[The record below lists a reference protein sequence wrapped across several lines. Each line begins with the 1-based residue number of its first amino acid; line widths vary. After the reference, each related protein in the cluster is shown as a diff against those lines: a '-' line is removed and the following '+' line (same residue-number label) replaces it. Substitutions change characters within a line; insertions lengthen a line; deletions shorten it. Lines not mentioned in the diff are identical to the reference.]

1 MGKLSP
7 VGPKLGHCYGPQ
19 KEAARPQLLSPRR
32 LSGLVASP
40 LVTLA
45 SSPLPSLLRCHVSHA
60 SSALPIPPRT
70 TTATGAANEGD
81 PRGSGRKKLR
91 PCLSAPPLYISSF
104 FYKNVVA
111 PLRSARSPSAH
122 SPPARPP
129 GSPHSPGPPTFR
141 RASSACSAFS
151 ANRKAGN
158 SSLPSSRLPPLL
170 PASPRHPSPSSPPSS
185 PFLSRSPS
193 FLPRSSSLSSASSC
207 PSPHSLSS
215 PSSLPPS
222 PALTSPLSTRPRTLS
237 GKTAGGT
244 TGAGKVEARAL
255 RSGLPAASRRS
266 RRQPAD
272 DEEEYFYF
280 LPDIE
285 DDWEEEEA
293 VQRHRREGQ
302 RWRGDIGGEAQ
313 GKRADAERGELGG
326 SPGQVAQW
334 SVKALRAVK
343 DNMALS
349 LPPESLILVVSC
361 LVGVLTGSSV
371 VLFNDTVHIIR
382 DTLFQNVPHEEGSA
396 WLRDQPVGDVWH
408 LFLVPLAGGIAVGIL
423 NSLRSGLKDTA
434 PTRTQQQ
441 QQRQQQQQQQQRQ
454 QQQQQQRQQQQ
465 QEGER
470 TEKQD
475 GKDQTKFPKQPAFSL
490 PFLTPDD
497 VSELNRKSRA
507 VARPV
512 LKALAAAVT
521 LGTGNSLGPEGPS
534 VEIGSSIG
542 KATGSIVRGSRER
555 TIALVAAGSAA
566 GIASGF
572 NAAVAGCFFA
582 LESVLRSSTQGS
594 PASLTTAMILLSSV
608 LAAVVSQA
616 GLGADPSIHVP
627 LYELRSPA
635 ELPLY
640 LLLGLCCGGVS
651 ISLTRS
657 AAFFSSMFD
666 GLEANTAV
674 PPVLLPA
681 IGGLGIGVI
690 SLVYPEVLY
699 WGFQNV
705 NDLITSHP
713 LVASPAPGFLLQLV
727 VVKVLATAFCRG
739 SRLVGGFYA
748 PSLFI
753 GAALGAAYGRLAS
766 DVLAFID
773 PDLTLTWIQVAA
785 PQAYAM
791 VGMAAT
797 LAGVCQVPLT
807 SVLLLFELTRDYRI
821 ILPLMA
827 AVGISS
833 WLASTAARKP
843 RRPQP
848 GGVTVFAPSNSPS
861 SSSSSFPSSPP
872 YSSSSPSSSS
882 SSSYP
887 YPTSYYPSPLSLSLV
902 PVLPPSP
909 VPPSPLLYSGAGSY
923 APGPPAA
930 EAAPD
935 AAAAAAT
942 AAATRPPY
950 LASQAPAAPLPSYAP
965 SQFPG
970 PYPGALFTGDVYSGQ
985 EEAAAAAAAAESQ
998 SEFTSEG
1005 PEGSNNGLSQE
1016 TPSAGFSSPSPD
1028 LPTAD
1033 LPPLRIPSPIN
1044 PQSGLMAPSQ
1054 PSSPPPS
1061 APPSSP
1067 SFAPFPPPPP
1077 LVVVSRDDG
1086 VSLDVRDGVFLEEQ
1100 LLEELP
1106 VAVAMNTSFAA
1117 VGVRAMVRDAVASMV
1132 AHRQWCCLVLQDG
1145 GYLHGLL
1152 TLVDVQEEAERQLS
1166 AGGAAAD
1173 VEALPVIA
1181 ICHQHPDSEAFLR
1194 LPSESN
1200 LSPDANS
1207 NPSSS
1212 NSSGIAARSRPS
1224 EAIEVTFPDTT
1235 LRAARDRM
1243 TARGLRQL
1251 PVVLREEMVVTRER
1265 VGGDVSGSGSSSGS
1279 ESERGSGGY
1288 SSSSGG
1294 SGSESERGS
1303 GSESEREYRRGNN
1316 GWGSGGGSSGSER
1329 EEDDST
1335 DGESGSD
1342 GDDISNNDDDMAPV
1356 VRLRVLGLVDRDD
1369 ISLACRAEATRRLL
1383 SALPRDFRSSGG
1395 GGSGSAGMQ
1404 QTQLDSSLFP
1414 AA

>member
-1 MGKLSP
+1 MAGRVENVEPSD
-7 VGPKLGHCYGPQ
+7 LGHYCGAQ
-19 KEAARPQLLSPRR
+19 REAARPQLLS
-32 LSGLVASP
+32 SGAYQ
-40 LVTLA
+40 A

-70 TTATGAANEGD
+70 TSATGAANEGD
-81 PRGSGRKKLR
+81 PRGGGRKKLL

-104 FYKNVVA
+104 FYKNVVT

-122 SPPARPP
+122 SPSAHSPSARSP
-129 GSPHSPGPPTFR
+129 GSPPSPGPPTFR
-141 RASSACSAFS
+141 RASSACSSASS
-151 ANRKAGN
+151 ANRKQGN
-158 SSLPSSRLPPLL
+158 PSRLPPLL
-170 PASPRHPSPSSPPSS
+170 PASPRHPSASSPPSS
-185 PFLSRSPS
+185 PFLPRSPS
-193 FLPRSSSLSSASSC
+193 FLPRSSSLSSASSF
-207 PSPHSLSS
+207 PSSSSLSSPSLSS

-222 PALTSPLSTRPRTLS
+222 PALTSPLSTRPRTSS

-244 TGAGKVEARAL
+244 TSAGKVEARAL
-255 RSGLPAASRRS
+255 RSGIPAASRRS

-280 LPDIE
+280 LPDVE

-326 SPGQVAQW
+326 SPGKAVSGWLPPSQAHVRRQVAQW
-334 SVKALRAVK
+334 SVKALIAVK

-441 QQRQQQQQQQQRQ
+441 QRQQQRQ
-454 QQQQQQRQQQQ
+454 QQEVEGTEQQ
-465 QEGER
+465 
-470 TEKQD
+470 K
-475 GKDQTKFPKQPAFSL
+475 KPFKQPPFSL

-497 VSELNRKSRA
+497 LAELNSKARA

-657 AAFFSSMFD
+657 AAFFSSVFD

-827 AVGISS
+827 AASAFMPELD
-833 WLASTAARKP
+833 LAAE
-843 RRPQP
+843 
-848 GGVTVFAPSNSPS
+848 V
-861 SSSSSFPSSPP
+861 
-872 YSSSSPSSSS
+872 
-882 SSSYP
+882 
-887 YPTSYYPSPLSLSLV
+887 
-902 PVLPPSP
+902 
-909 VPPSPLLYSGAGSY
+909 
-923 APGPPAA
+923 AA
-930 EAAPD
+930 EAAGV
-935 AAAAAAT
+935 AAEAAAT
-942 AAATRPPY
+942 AAE
-950 LASQAPAAPLPSYAP
+950 AA
-965 SQFPG
+965 
-970 PYPGALFTGDVYSGQ
+970 V
-985 EEAAAAAAAAESQ
+985 EAAAEAAEADNAGLATTDGDSALPPATPPANPLVPAVILDVAGGAGGGGLSPGGLSGGSAAAIAESNA
-998 SEFTSEG
+998 TV
-1005 PEGSNNGLSQE
+1005 
-1016 TPSAGFSSPSPD
+1016 
-1028 LPTAD
+1028 
-1033 LPPLRIPSPIN
+1033 I
-1044 PQSGLMAPSQ
+1044 
-1054 PSSPPPS
+1054 
-1061 APPSSP
+1061 
-1067 SFAPFPPPPP
+1067 
-1077 LVVVSRDDG
+1077 
-1086 VSLDVRDGVFLEEQ
+1086 EQ

-1200 LSPDANS
+1200 LSPDANGD
-1207 NPSSS
+1207 PSSLS
-1212 NSSGIAARSRPS
+1212 SSGIAARSRPS

-1251 PVVLREEMVVTRER
+1251 PVVLREEMVVRRER
-1265 VGGDVSGSGSSSGS
+1265 VGSDASGSGSSSGS
-1279 ESERGSGGY
+1279 DSEGGSSGY
-1288 SSSSGG
+1288 SSSSSRG

-1303 GSESEREYRRGNN
+1303 GSENEREYRRGSEGEN
-1316 GWGSGGGSSGSER
+1316 GWRGVRGSGGGSSGSEI
-1329 EEDDST
+1329 EEGNT
-1335 DGESGSD
+1335 DGESDSD
-1342 GDDISNNDDDMAPV
+1342 GDDVSNDDDDVAPV

-1395 GGSGSAGMQ
+1395 GSGSAGMQ